1 MTSVITTEY
10 LEARRTAKLAQIT
23 ACDAAITAVMSGAQS
38 YSLDT
43 GQTRQS
49 VTKTT
54 LGELRKMLQ
63 QLEADLQDLDDRIE
77 STGQTTFGRPAC

>member
-10 LEARRTAKLAQIT
+10 LEARRAAKLAQIT
-23 ACDAAITAVMSGAQS
+23 ACDAAILAVMSGAQS

-54 LGELRKMLQ
+54 LGELRRMLQ

-77 STGQTTFGRPAC
+77 GTGQTTIGRPAC